1 MAATRG
7 GTTPVRPSPPAGAVP
22 RAGPAG
28 PPPPRPLAERLFAE
42 GYAFDFFQAV
52 RLLEALYPGRQL
64 DGPDEP
70 VRFRAWQSLSFPPSA
85 IAGLRPP
92 VSEAAP
98 AVMTVAFM
106 GLTGPSGVLPRHYTE
121 LLLRLQR
128 DARGPERTALRDWL
142 DLFNDRLIT
151 LFYQTW
157 RKYRFWL
164 AYERRGPEQAEPDP
178 FTRAL
183 RSLTGTGTPG
193 LRDRLRV
200 TAHDSAGG
208 EQVLAS
214 VDDQAVLF
222 YGGLFAHRP
231 RCAAGLNAILAD
243 YFRVPA
249 KVLQF
254 QGQWLQL
261 DDPNRSHL
269 GSANSTLGS
278 DLVVG
283 QRVWDVQ
290 NKVRVRLGPLRYSQF
305 QALLPDR
312 APAPGGKTFFSLL
325 HLVRLYAGPELDVDV
340 QLVPRAEEVPE
351 CLLPEST
358 ADGPR
363 LGWDTWLTSQSL
375 TRDPEE
381 AVFEGVEVFTLGAP

>member
-7 GTTPVRPSPPAGAVP
+7 RTTPVGPPAVA
-22 RAGPAG
+22 AA
-28 PPPPRPLAERLFAE
+28 PPPAPRTVAERLFAE
-42 GYAFDFFQAV
+42 GYAFDFFQAT
-52 RLLEALYPGRQL
+52 RLLEALAPGRPFG
-64 DGPDEP
+64 GPDEP

-85 IAGLRPP
+85 VAGLEPP
-92 VSEAAP
+92 GSASAP
-98 AVMTVAFM
+98 AVMTVAFL

-121 LLLRLQR
+121 LLIRLLR

-142 DLFNDRLIT
+142 DLFNHRLLT
-151 LFYQTW
+151 LFYSAW

-164 AYERRGPEQAEPDP
+164 AYERHGPRQAQPDP
-178 FTRAL
+178 FTQAL
-183 RSLTGTGTPG
+183 RSLTGLGIPG

-200 TAHDSAGG
+200 TDAVGG
-208 EQVLAS
+208 REHVLAA

-222 YGGLFAHRP
+222 YSGLFAHRP

-243 YFRVPA
+243 YFRLPA
-249 KVLQF
+249 RVLQF

-261 DDPNRSHL
+261 DESNRSRL
-269 GSANSTLGS
+269 SGANSTLGS

-290 NKVRVRLGPLRYSQF
+290 NKLRVRLGPLPYRQF

-312 APAPGGKTFFSLL
+312 APVPGGKTFFSLL
-325 HLVRLYAGPELDVDV
+325 HLVRLYVGPELDVDV

-351 CLLPEST
+351 CQLPEST

-363 LGWDTWLTSQSL
+363 LGWDAWLTSQSM

-381 AVFEGVEVFTLGAP
+381 AVFEGAEVFTLTAGAAPA